1 MAIKSALGQPITKI
15 DIYQNRFVVASTAK
29 SLLLGD
35 LTSNR
40 IGEILRGISGTERFF
55 LGNPQVKQHFAV
67 IIEVSLIVLRV
78 THAINC
84 I

>member
-1 MAIKSALGQPITKI
+1 VPFLTGQSMAIESALGQPITKI

-40 IGEILRGISGTERFF
+40 LGEILWGISGTERFF
-55 LGNPQVKQHFAV
+55 LGNPQVKQHFAC
-67 IIEVSLIVLRV
+67 SSY
-78 THAINC
+78 
-84 I
+84 